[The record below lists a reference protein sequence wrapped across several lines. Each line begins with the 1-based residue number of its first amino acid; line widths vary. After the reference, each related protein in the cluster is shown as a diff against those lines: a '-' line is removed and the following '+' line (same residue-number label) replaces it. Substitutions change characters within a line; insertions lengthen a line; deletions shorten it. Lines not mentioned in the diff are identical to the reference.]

1 VFLYASSMAVRPTAA
16 PLPLLRDAATN
27 TVNDWPALP
36 SFPLGEGTPTGPGS
50 AYVVARAALSI
61 NIAHVEKPAVKEA
74 SPEAL
79 IVERARVDSENV
91 FVAGLMQAGPAVPP
105 GQSVAFASCS
115 DVAHVGHHVVA
126 PSPDETSESDDEC
139 TEMYAKY
146 GVVQTE

>member
-1 VFLYASSMAVRPTAA
+1 VLLYASSMAVRPTAA

-79 IVERARVDSENV
+79 IVDRRVDSGV
-91 FVAGLMQAGPAVPP
+91 VAAGLTQAGPDVPP
-105 GQSVAFASCS
+105 GQSVAVASFS
-115 DVAHVGHHVVA
+115 GVACVGHHVKA
-126 PSPDETSESDDEC
+126 PSPGETSESDDEC
-139 TEMYAKY
+139 TELYAKY

>member
-1 VFLYASSMAVRPTAA
+1 MFLYASSMAVRPTAA

-36 SFPLGEGTPTGPGS
+36 SFPHGEGTPTGPGS

-79 IVERARVDSENV
+79 IVERARVDSDV
-91 FVAGLMQAGPAVPP
+91 SLAGLMQAGPAVPP
-105 GQSVAFASCS
+105 GQSVAFACCS
-115 DVAHVGHHVVA
+115 GVANVGHHVVA
-126 PSPDETSESDDEC
+126 PSSDETSQSDDEC
-139 TEMYAKY
+139 TALYAKY